1 VSPRLLAVLL
11 LTLAAAPSHG
21 AAVPVVTTG
30 TASPLGLPFSGF
42 SSLAMMADGRVVFIG
57 SSTGTFRRTDS
68 GVVDVVSAGD
78 TLADGST
85 VAGVSPPALGPGDC
99 VAVRAFLSGGGSR
112 ILRRCGAVVDTIAAT
127 GQPAPGGGTFTEFTA
142 GVAYGAQ
149 GQIAFTAVLDD
160 GNSGVF
166 LQANEVGTSIAR
178 TGGAAGSGLVFTSL
192 RLIGVAS
199 DGRVGYRAGVLAAP
213 DGLFISGRIQPV
225 VQVGEANP
233 AGGTFRTVTGA
244 SMNDAGTFAFRAD
257 GSDGNGGVFRA
268 ISTGLAPIEPVVRE
282 GDDVGGG
289 TTVKSLP
296 SSLVPSINATGTIA
310 FRATLSGSTGSSGI
324 FVSTPGSAL
333 QQIVSAREQ
342 SDTGGKLVLLRD
354 PAIAGDG
361 SVVVPASQ
369 TGTGPSLFVY
379 RAGAITALAK
389 IGDATDIDTG
399 LERFRFSGPSVRDA
413 AERAVFSG
421 SRDGVFVADSN
432 GGLQTVAFIGGPTPL
447 GGTYAGFDPPA
458 ADVAGIVAFGAEIRA
473 SGIASRGIIA
483 KDKRGIRAVARS
495 SQRVDPRNKLVDFFA
510 STLDALSRP
519 DVGPQGQIAFE
530 ATLRGRTPRGLL
542 YGRGGKP
549 RLVVRAKKTAPGGGL
564 FESFGTPAV
573 LRGKRMAFV
582 AQVGKDENRAPKM
595 FLDLGSRMRV
605 LAAQGSGAPGRLAGR
620 FQDFDPPDANDSFV
634 AFHATLDQT
643 SREGLY
649 LASARAIGLLL
660 GSQDPAPGGGVFRAF
675 SSLSLGGK
683 QAVFLARIAGSVAL
697 PALYRVSAA
706 AVPASDAPAP
716 AVERLGAPGDP
727 SPIGGTIAEFTSL
740 ESNRSDAVAV
750 VIDLV
755 GASARTALVVVD
767 GASTVVP

>member
-1 VSPRLLAVLL
+1 MSLRLLVVLL
-11 LTLAAAPSHG
+11 LTLAAVPSHG

-30 TASPLGLPFSGF
+30 AVSPLGLPFSGF
-42 SSLAMMADGRVVFIG
+42 SNLAMMADGRVVFLG
-57 SSTGTFRRTDS
+57 SSTGTFRHTDA
-68 GVVDVVSAGD
+68 GVVDVISAGD

-85 VAGVSPPALGPGDC
+85 VAGVSPPALGPSDC

-112 ILRRCGAVVDTIAAT
+112 ILRRCGAVVDAVAVT
-127 GQPAPGGGTFTEFTA
+127 GQPAPGGGTFAEFTA

-149 GQIAFTAVLDD
+149 GQIAFTAILDD
-160 GNSGVF
+160 GTTGIF
-166 LQANEVGTSIAR
+166 LQAGGVGTSIAR
-178 TGGAAGSGLVFTSL
+178 TGGAAGVVLTSL

-199 DGRVGYRAGVLAAP
+199 DGRVGYRAGVLSAP
-213 DGLFISGRIQPV
+213 DGLFISGRVQPV

-233 AGGTFRTVTGA
+233 AGGVFRTVTGA

-257 GSDGNGGVFRA
+257 GSDGSGGVFRVT
-268 ISTGLAPIEPVVRE
+268 STSVAPVEPVVRE

-296 SSLVPSINATGTIA
+296 SSLVPSINASGAVA
-310 FRATLSGSTGSSGI
+310 FRATLSGSTGSAGV
-324 FVSTPGSAL
+324 FVATPGSAL

-342 SDTGGKLVLLRD
+342 SDTGGKLVQLRD
-354 PAIAGDG
+354 PAIADDG

-399 LERFRFSGPSVRDA
+399 LERFRFSGASVRDA
-413 AERAVFSG
+413 AERAVFAG
-421 SRDGVFVADSN
+421 SRDGVFVGDA
-432 GGLQTVAFIGGPTPL
+432 GGGMETVAFIGGPTPL

-458 ADVAGIVAFGAEIRA
+458 ADAAGIVAFGAEIRG

-483 KDKRGIRAVARS
+483 KDGRGIRAVARGA
-495 SQRVDPRNKLVDFFA
+495 QRVDGRNKLVDFFA
-510 STLDALSRP
+510 NTLDSLSRP
-519 DVGPQGQIAFE
+519 DVGPKGQIAFE
-530 ATLRGRTPRGLL
+530 ATLQGRTPRGLL

-549 RLVVRAKKTAPGGGL
+549 RLVVRAKKTAPGGGA
-564 FESFGTPAV
+564 FDSFGTPAI
-573 LRGKRMAFV
+573 LRGTRMAFV
-582 AQVGKDENRAPKM
+582 AQVGSDANRTAKM

-620 FQDFDPPDANDSFV
+620 FANFDPPDANDSLV
-634 AFHATLDQT
+634 AFRATLDQA

-649 LASARAIGLLL
+649 LASPRAIGLLV
-660 GSQDPAPGGGVFRAF
+660 GNQDPAPGGGALRAF
-675 SSLSLGGK
+675 SSLSLGGS
-683 QAVFLARIAGSVAL
+683 QAIFLARLAGSIAL

-706 AVPASDAPAP
+706 KVPAPDAPAP
-716 AVERLGAPGDP
+716 AVQRLGGPGDP
-727 SPIGGTIAEFTSL
+727 SPIGGTIAEFTSI
-740 ESNRSDAVAV
+740 ESNRSDTLAA

-755 GASARTALVVVD
+755 GASARTVLVLVD
-767 GASTVVP
+767 SSSTVVP